1 MANINTRIPEEGEKI
16 KKLVEIAQERN
27 FDYKPSNEALVALR
41 DYCDRIDKSKPDIFE
56 KCKEKN
62 LIPQFAKNPSN
73 LTDGFLRNYED
84 EV

>member
-1 MANINTRIPEEGEKI
+1 M
-16 KKLVEIAQERN
+16 
-27 FDYKPSNEALVALR
+27 FDIR
-41 DYCDRIDKSKPDIFE
+41 DYCDRVDKSKPDIFE